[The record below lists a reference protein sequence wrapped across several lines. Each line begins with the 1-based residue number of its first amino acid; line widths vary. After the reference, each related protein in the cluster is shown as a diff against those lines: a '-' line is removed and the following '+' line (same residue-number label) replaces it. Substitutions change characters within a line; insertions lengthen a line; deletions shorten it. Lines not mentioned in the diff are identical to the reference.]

1 MEKQISSNQLGF
13 KKGDSCIYQLLSIKH
28 EIYQSFDNGFEVR
41 RIFPGISKALD
52 KVWHNGLI
60 FKLKQNGVTGELYLN
75 RFSKRKKT
83 KSSLKWSIF

>member
-41 RIFPGISKALD
+41 RIFPGISKTL
-52 KVWHNGLI
+52 
-60 FKLKQNGVTGELYLN
+60 E
-75 RFSKRKKT
+75 
-83 KSSLKWSIF
+83 